1 MSTSLLNIGA
11 TGLQVANI
19 NLQVT
24 GNNIANANTPGY
36 SRQEAVQTENI
47 PLYAG
52 VGYLG
57 QGANVT
63 TVKRIYDQFLTAQ
76 VQSGQAAT
84 SSADQLNSLVSGLSQ
99 YMSDSNSGLSSALTS
114 FFNSAD
120 GLTSNPSSTTAR
132 QVFLNAAA
140 GLQSRFNSIAGQ
152 LTSLSG
158 QVNTQV
164 QTQISSVNSVAQQ
177 IAGLNDQIS
186 KAEASTGQPAN
197 DLRDQRDQL
206 VQTLNKSIKASV
218 VQTGDGQYN
227 IYVGNG
233 QALVQGNQ
241 SYQLAA
247 VPSQYDPTQ
256 LSVGYKSPAGTV
268 TIDDSQLGGGALG
281 GLMDFRRN
289 TLIPAQ
295 NSLGKLAA
303 AVSADVNAQ
312 NSLGMDANGK
322 MGANLF
328 SVAGPVVAASS
339 NNTGSA
345 TVTASITNANAGQ
358 GYDYQIKYQGGAYT
372 VSHYPDGSASVTV
385 TSWPTTIDGITM
397 NVSGTMNSGDSFLV
411 RPTAN
416 AASSMQTLTTDYHNV
431 AAATPV
437 VLNQGSNN
445 TGSATVSSIGV
456 NSAYAGSPLTS
467 PVNLTYSSA
476 VGGSL
481 SGFPASGVT
490 VSVNGTNT
498 TYTGGTAPYTQGAT
512 YSFNGVQ
519 LTLSGTPANNDTFTI
534 SANTANSTDGGNAS
548 ALAKLRNAT
557 LLDGGTTSIGSS
569 WNNLVTKVGVQ
580 ANTASSNLT
589 SQKALLASSTQQ
601 QQSVSGV
608 SLDDEAMNLMKYQQA
623 YQASAKVMQTANT
636 LFDSLLSIAGG

>member
-1 MSTSLLNIGA
+1 MSSSLLNIGA

-114 FFNSAD
+114 FFNGAD

-152 LTSLSG
+152 LNALSN

-241 SYQLAA
+241 SYQLTA

-268 TIDDSQLGGGALG
+268 NIDDSQLGGGALG
-281 GLMDFRRN
+281 GLLDFRRN
-289 TLIPAQ
+289 TLLPAQ

-322 MGANLF
+322 MGTNLF
-328 SVAGPVVAASS
+328 SVAGPTVAASS

-358 GYDYQIKYQGGAYT
+358 GYDYQIKYQGGAST
-372 VSHYPDGSASVTV
+372 VSHYPDGSGSVTV
-385 TSWPTTIDGITM
+385 SSWPTVIDGVTL
-397 NVSGTMNSGDSFLV
+397 NVSGSMNSGDSFLV

-445 TGSATVSSIGV
+445 TGSATGSSIGV
-456 NSAYAGSPLTS
+456 DSTYAGSPLTS

-481 SGFPASGVT
+481 SGFPGSVT
-490 VSVNGTNT
+490 VNVNGTNT
-498 TYTGGTAPYTQGAT
+498 TYSGGTAPYTQGAT

-519 LTLSGTPANNDTFTI
+519 MTLSGTPANNDTFAI

-608 SLDDEAMNLMKYQQA
+608 SLDEEAMKLMKYQQA

-636 LFDSLLSIAGG
+636 LFGSLLSIAGG

>member
-1 MSTSLLNIGA
+1 MSSSLLNIGA
-11 TGLQVANI
+11 SGLRVADI

-24 GNNIANANTPGY
+24 GNNIANASTPGY

-84 SSADQLNSLVSGLSQ
+84 SAADQLNSLVSGLSQ

-120 GLTSNPSSTTAR
+120 GLASNPSSTTAR
-132 QVFLNAAA
+132 QVFLNAAS

-152 LTSLSG
+152 LSSLSN

-164 QTQISSVNSVAQQ
+164 QTQISSANGVASQ
-177 IAGLNDQIS
+177 IAALNDQIA

-206 VQTLNKSIKASV
+206 VKTLNQSIKASV

-241 SYQLAA
+241 SYQLTA

-281 GLMDFRRN
+281 GLMNFRQN

-295 NSLGKLAA
+295 NNLGRLAA

-312 NSLGMDANGK
+312 NKLGMDANGN

-328 SVAGPVVAASS
+328 SVASPSVAASS

-345 TVTASITNANAGQ
+345 TVTASITNANAGL

-385 TSWPTTIDGITM
+385 TSWPTTVDGVTL
-397 NVSGTMNSGDSFLV
+397 NLSGTMNSGDSFLV
-411 RPTAN
+411 RPTVN
-416 AASSMQTLTTDYHNV
+416 AASTMQTLTTDYHNV

-445 TGSATVSSIGV
+445 TGTATVASIGV
-456 NSAYAGSPLTS
+456 DSTYAGSPLTS
-467 PVNLTYSSA
+467 PLTLTYSSA

-481 SGFPASGVT
+481 SGFPGSVT
-490 VSVNGTNT
+490 VTVGGSST

-512 YSFNGVQ
+512 YSFNGIQ
-519 LTLSGTPANNDTFTI
+519 MSLSGTPGNGDTFTL
-534 SANTANSTDGGNAS
+534 SANKANSTDNGNAS

-557 LLDGGTTSIGSS
+557 LLNGGTSSIGTT
-569 WNNLVTKVGVQ
+569 WNNLVTQVGVQ
-580 ANTASSNLT
+580 ASQASSNLI
-589 SQKALLASSTQQ
+589 SQKALLASSTSQ

-623 YQASAKVMQTANT
+623 YQASAKVMQTANS
-636 LFDSLLSIAGG
+636 LFDTLLSIAGN

>member
-1 MSTSLLNIGA
+1 MSSSLLNIGA
-11 TGLQVANI
+11 SGLRVADI

-24 GNNIANANTPGY
+24 GNNIANASTPGY

-47 PLYAG
+47 PLNAG

-57 QGANVT
+57 QGVNVT
-63 TVKRIYDQFLTAQ
+63 TVKRIYDQYLTAQ

-84 SSADQLNSLVSGLSQ
+84 SAADQLNNLVSGLSQ

-114 FFNSAD
+114 FFNGAD

-132 QVFLNAAA
+132 QVFLNAAS
-140 GLQSRFNSIAGQ
+140 GLQSRFNAMAGQ
-152 LTSLSG
+152 LSSLSA

-164 QTQISSVNSVAQQ
+164 QTQISAVNSVAQQ
-177 IAGLNDQIS
+177 LASLNDQIS
-186 KAEASTGQPAN
+186 KAEASSGQPAN

-206 VQTLNKSIKASV
+206 VQTLNQSIKASV
-218 VQTGDGQYN
+218 VQTSDGQYN

-268 TIDDSQLGGGALG
+268 TIGDSQLGGGALG
-281 GLMDFRRN
+281 GLMSFREN

-295 NSLGKLAA
+295 NQLGKLAA

-312 NSLGMDANGK
+312 NQLGMDANGN
-322 MGANLF
+322 MGQALF
-328 SVAGPVVAASS
+328 SVAGPGVAASS
-339 NNTGSA
+339 SNTGNA

-385 TSWPTTIDGITM
+385 TSWPTTIDGVTM
-397 NVSGTMNSGDSFLV
+397 NLSGTMNSGDSFLV

-416 AASSMQTLTTDYHNV
+416 AASTMQTLTTDYHAV

-445 TGSATVSSIGV
+445 TGNATVSSIGV
-456 NSAYAGSPLTS
+456 DSTYAGSPLTS
-467 PVNLTYSSA
+467 PINLTYSSA

-481 SGFPASGVT
+481 SGFPGSVT
-490 VSVNGTNT
+490 VNVNGTST
-498 TYTGGTAPYTQGAT
+498 TYSGGTAPYTQGAT
-512 YSFNGVQ
+512 YLFNGVQ
-519 LTLSGTPANNDTFTI
+519 LTLSGTPANGDTFAV

-557 LLDGGTTSIGSS
+557 LLDGGTNSIGTS
-569 WNNLVTKVGVQ
+569 WNNLVTQVGVQ
-580 ANTASSNLT
+580 ANTASTNLT
-589 SQKALLASSTQQ
+589 SQKALLANATSA
-601 QQSVSGV
+601 QQSVSAV

-636 LFDSLLSIAGG
+636 LFDTLLSIAGS

>member
-1 MSTSLLNIGA
+1 MSSSLLNIGA
-11 TGLQVANI
+11 TGLRVADI

-76 VQSGQAAT
+76 VQNGQAAT
-84 SSADQLNSLVSGLSQ
+84 SAADQLNSLLSGLSK
-99 YMSDSNSGLSSALTS
+99 YVSDSNSGLSSALTS
-114 FFNSAD
+114 FFNGAD
-120 GLTSNPSSTTAR
+120 GLASNPSSTTAR
-132 QVFLNAAA
+132 QVFLNGAS

-152 LTSLSG
+152 LNALSG

-164 QTQISSVNSVAQQ
+164 QTQISSVNGTAQQ
-177 IAGLNDQIS
+177 IAALNDQIA

-206 VQTLNKSIKASV
+206 VQTLNQSIKASV

-241 SYQLAA
+241 SYQLTA
-247 VPSQYDPTQ
+247 VPSEYDPTQ

-295 NSLGKLAA
+295 NSLGRLAA
-303 AVSADVNAQ
+303 AVSADVNTQ
-312 NSLGMDANGK
+312 NKLGMDANGNL
-322 MGANLF
+322 GTDLF
-328 SVAGPVVAASS
+328 SVAGPSVAASS

-345 TVTASITNANAGQ
+345 TLTASITNANAGQ
-358 GYDYQIKYQGGAYT
+358 GYDYQVKYQGGAYT
-372 VSHYPDGSASVTV
+372 ISHYPDGSASQTV
-385 TSWPTTIDGITM
+385 TSWPTIIDGVTL
-397 NVSGTMNSGDSFLV
+397 NLSGTMNSGDSFLV
-411 RPTAN
+411 RPTAD
-416 AASSMQTLTTDYHNV
+416 AAATMQTLTTDYHDV

-437 VLNQGSNN
+437 VLTQGSNN
-445 TGSATVSSIGV
+445 TGSAAVSSLSV
-456 NSAYAGSPLTS
+456 NSTYASSPLTS
-467 PVNLTYSSA
+467 PISLTYSSA

-481 SGFPASGVT
+481 SGFPSTVT
-490 VSVNGTNT
+490 VTANGTST

-512 YSFNGVQ
+512 YVFNGVQ
-519 LTLSGTPANNDTFTI
+519 MTLSGTPGNGDTFTI
-534 SANTANSTDGGNAS
+534 SANTANSTDNGNAS
-548 ALAKLRNAT
+548 ALASLRNAT
-557 LLDGGTTSIGSS
+557 LLDGGTASIGTA
-569 WNNLVTKVGVQ
+569 WNSLVTQVGVQ
-580 ANTASSNLT
+580 ANTAGTNLT
-589 SQKALLASSTQQ
+589 SQKALLASSTSQ

-608 SLDDEAMNLMKYQQA
+608 NLDDEAMNLMKYQQA
-623 YQASAKVMQTANT
+623 YQAAAKVMQTANS
-636 LFDSLLSIAGG
+636 LFDSLLSIANG

>member
-1 MSTSLLNIGA
+1 MSSSLLNIGA

-114 FFNSAD
+114 FFNGAD

-177 IAGLNDQIS
+177 IAGLNDQIA

-268 TIDDSQLGGGALG
+268 NIDDSQLGGGALG
-281 GLMDFRRN
+281 GLLDFRRN

-312 NSLGMDANGK
+312 NNLGMDANGK
-322 MGANLF
+322 MGTNLF
-328 SVAGPVVAASS
+328 SVAGPTVAASS

-385 TSWPTTIDGITM
+385 TSWPTTIDGVTM
-397 NVSGTMNSGDSFLV
+397 NLSGTMNSGDSFLV

-437 VLNQGSNN
+437 VLNQGSSN

-456 NSAYAGSPLTS
+456 DGTYAGAPLTS

-481 SGFPASGVT
+481 SGFPGSVT
-490 VSVNGTNT
+490 VNVNGTNT
-498 TYTGGTAPYTQGAT
+498 TYSGGTAPYTQGAT

-519 LTLSGTPANNDTFTI
+519 LTLSGTPANNDTFAV

-589 SQKALLASSTQQ
+589 SQKALLASSQQ
-601 QQSVSGV
+601 QQSSVSGV

>member
-1 MSTSLLNIGA
+1 MSSSLLNIGA

-114 FFNSAD
+114 FFNGAD

-177 IAGLNDQIS
+177 IAGLNDQIA

-268 TIDDSQLGGGALG
+268 NIDDSQLGGGALG
-281 GLMDFRRN
+281 GLLDFRRN

-312 NSLGMDANGK
+312 NNLGMDANGK
-322 MGANLF
+322 MGTNLF
-328 SVAGPVVAASS
+328 SVAGPTVAASS

-385 TSWPTTIDGITM
+385 TSWPTTIDGVTM
-397 NVSGTMNSGDSFLV
+397 NLSGTMNSGDSFLV

-456 NSAYAGSPLTS
+456 DSTYAGAPLTS

-481 SGFPASGVT
+481 SGFPGSVT
-490 VSVNGTNT
+490 VNVNGTNT
-498 TYTGGTAPYTQGAT
+498 TYSGGTAPYTQGAT

-519 LTLSGTPANNDTFTI
+519 LTLSGTPANNDTFAV

-589 SQKALLASSTQQ
+589 SQKALLASSQQ
-601 QQSVSGV
+601 QQSSVSGV

>member
-1 MSTSLLNIGA
+1 MSSSLLNIGA

-114 FFNSAD
+114 FFNGAD
-120 GLTSNPSSTTAR
+120 GLTSKPSSTTAR

-152 LTSLSG
+152 LNALSN

-241 SYQLAA
+241 SYQLTA

-268 TIDDSQLGGGALG
+268 NIDDSQLGGGALG
-281 GLMDFRRN
+281 GLLDFRRN
-289 TLIPAQ
+289 TLLPAQ

-322 MGANLF
+322 MGTNLF
-328 SVAGPVVAASS
+328 SVAGPTVAASS

-385 TSWPTTIDGITM
+385 TSWPTTIDGVTM
-397 NVSGTMNSGDSFLV
+397 NLSGTMNSGDSFLV

-445 TGSATVSSIGV
+445 TGSATGSSIGV
-456 NSAYAGSPLTS
+456 DSTYAGSPLTS

-481 SGFPASGVT
+481 SGFPGSVT
-490 VSVNGTNT
+490 VNVNGTNT
-498 TYTGGTAPYTQGAT
+498 TYSGGTAPYTQGAT

-519 LTLSGTPANNDTFTI
+519 MTLSGTPANNDTFAI

-608 SLDDEAMNLMKYQQA
+608 SLDEEAMKLMKYQQA

-636 LFDSLLSIAGG
+636 LFGSLLSIAGG

>member
-1 MSTSLLNIGA
+1 MSSSLLNIGA

-114 FFNSAD
+114 FFNGAD

-177 IAGLNDQIS
+177 IAGLNDQIA

-241 SYQLAA
+241 SYQLTA

-268 TIDDSQLGGGALG
+268 NIDDSQLGGGALG
-281 GLMDFRRN
+281 GLLDFRRN

-312 NSLGMDANGK
+312 NNLGMDANGK
-322 MGANLF
+322 MGTNLF
-328 SVAGPVVAASS
+328 SVAGPTVAASS

-385 TSWPTTIDGITM
+385 TSWPTTIDGVTM
-397 NVSGTMNSGDSFLV
+397 NLSGTMNSGDSFLV

-456 NSAYAGSPLTS
+456 DSTYAGAPLTS

-481 SGFPASGVT
+481 SGFPGSVT
-490 VSVNGTNT
+490 VNVNGTNT
-498 TYTGGTAPYTQGAT
+498 TYSGGTAPYTQGAT

-519 LTLSGTPANNDTFTI
+519 LTLSGTPANNDTFAV

-589 SQKALLASSTQQ
+589 SQKALLASSQQ
-601 QQSVSGV
+601 QQSSVSGV

>member
-1 MSTSLLNIGA
+1 MSSSLLNIGA

-114 FFNSAD
+114 FFNGAD

-152 LTSLSG
+152 LNALSN

-241 SYQLAA
+241 SYQLTA

-268 TIDDSQLGGGALG
+268 NIDDSQLGGGALG
-281 GLMDFRRN
+281 GLLDFRRN
-289 TLIPAQ
+289 TLLPAQ

-322 MGANLF
+322 MGTNLF
-328 SVAGPVVAASS
+328 SVAGPTVAASS

-385 TSWPTTIDGITM
+385 TSWPTTIDGVTM
-397 NVSGTMNSGDSFLV
+397 NLSGTMNSGDSFLV

-445 TGSATVSSIGV
+445 TGSATGSSIGV
-456 NSAYAGSPLTS
+456 DSTYAGSPLTS

-481 SGFPASGVT
+481 SGFPGSVT
-490 VSVNGTNT
+490 VNVNGTNT
-498 TYTGGTAPYTQGAT
+498 TYSGGTAPYTQGAT

-519 LTLSGTPANNDTFTI
+519 MTLSGTPANNDTFAI

-608 SLDDEAMNLMKYQQA
+608 SLDEEAMKLMKYQQA

-636 LFDSLLSIAGG
+636 LFGSLLSIAGG

>member
-1 MSTSLLNIGA
+1 MSSSLLNIGA
-11 TGLQVANI
+11 SGLRVADI

-24 GNNIANANTPGY
+24 GNNIANASTPGY

-76 VQSGQAAT
+76 VQSGQAST
-84 SSADQLNSLVSGLSQ
+84 SAADQLNSLVSGLSK
-99 YMSDSNSGLSSALTS
+99 YMSDSNSGLTSSLTS
-114 FFNSAD
+114 FFNAAD
-120 GLTSNPSSTTAR
+120 GLASKPSDTTAR

-152 LTSLSG
+152 LSSLNN

-164 QTQISSVNSVAQQ
+164 QTQISSVNGTAQQ
-177 IAGLNDQIS
+177 IASLNDQIS

-206 VQTLNKSIKASV
+206 VQTLNQSIKASV
-218 VQTGDGQYN
+218 VQTGDGQFN

-241 SYQLAA
+241 SYQLTA

-256 LSVGYKSPAGTV
+256 LSVGYKSPGGTV
-268 TIDDSQLGGGALG
+268 NIDDSQLGGGALG
-281 GLMDFRRN
+281 GLMDFRSN

-295 NSLGKLAA
+295 NSLGRLAT
-303 AVSADVNAQ
+303 AVTADVNAQ
-312 NSLGMDANGK
+312 NKLGMDANGNI
-322 MGANLF
+322 GTDLF
-328 SVAGPVVAASS
+328 SVASPSVAPSA
-339 NNTGSA
+339 NNTGSG
-345 TVTASITNANAGQ
+345 TLTASITNANAGQ
-358 GYDYQIKYQGGAYT
+358 GYDYQVKYQGGAYT

-385 TSWPTTIDGITM
+385 SSWPTTIDGVTL
-397 NVSGTMNSGDSFLV
+397 NLSGTMNSGDSFLV

-416 AASSMQTLTTDYHNV
+416 AAATMQTLTTDYHNV
-431 AAATPV
+431 AAASPV

-445 TGSATVSSIGV
+445 TGSAAVSSLGV
-456 NSAYAGSPLTS
+456 DSTYAGSPLTS
-467 PVNLTYSSA
+467 PINLTYSSA

-481 SGFPASGVT
+481 SGFPGSVT
-490 VSVNGTNT
+490 VTAGGTST

-512 YSFNGVQ
+512 YAFNGVQ
-519 LTLSGTPANNDTFTI
+519 MTLSGSPGNGDTFTI
-534 SANTANSTDGGNAS
+534 SANTANSTDNGNAS
-548 ALAKLRNAT
+548 ALAKLRNSN
-557 LLDGGTTSIGSS
+557 LLDGGTTSIGTA
-569 WNNLVTKVGVQ
+569 WNNLVTQVGVQ
-580 ANTASSNLT
+580 ANRASTNLT

-608 SLDDEAMNLMKYQQA
+608 NLDDEAMNLMKYQQA
-623 YQASAKVMQTANT
+623 YQASAKVMQTANS
-636 LFDSLLSIAGG
+636 LFASLLSIAGG

>member
-1 MSTSLLNIGA
+1 MCSSLLNIGA

-114 FFNSAD
+114 FFNGAD

-152 LTSLSG
+152 LNALSN

-241 SYQLAA
+241 SYQLTA

-268 TIDDSQLGGGALG
+268 NIDDSQLGGGALG
-281 GLMDFRRN
+281 GLLDFRRN
-289 TLIPAQ
+289 TLLPAQ

-322 MGANLF
+322 MGTNLF
-328 SVAGPVVAASS
+328 SVAGPTVAASS

-385 TSWPTTIDGITM
+385 TSWPTTIDGVTM
-397 NVSGTMNSGDSFLV
+397 NLSGTMNSGDSFLV

-445 TGSATVSSIGV
+445 TGSATGSSIGV
-456 NSAYAGSPLTS
+456 DSTYAGSPLTS

-481 SGFPASGVT
+481 SGFPGSVT
-490 VSVNGTNT
+490 VNVNGTNT
-498 TYTGGTAPYTQGAT
+498 TYSGGTAPYTQGAT

-519 LTLSGTPANNDTFTI
+519 MTLSGTPANNDTFAI

-608 SLDDEAMNLMKYQQA
+608 SLDEEAMKLMKYQQA

-636 LFDSLLSIAGG
+636 LFGSLLSIAGG

>member
-1 MSTSLLNIGA
+1 MSSSLLNIGA

-114 FFNSAD
+114 FFNGAD

-177 IAGLNDQIS
+177 IAGLNDQIA

-268 TIDDSQLGGGALG
+268 NIDDSQLGGGALG
-281 GLMDFRRN
+281 GLLDFRRN

-312 NSLGMDANGK
+312 NNLGMDANGK
-322 MGANLF
+322 MGTNLF
-328 SVAGPVVAASS
+328 SVAGPTVAASS

-385 TSWPTTIDGITM
+385 TSWPTTIDGVTM
-397 NVSGTMNSGDSFLV
+397 NLSGTMNSGDSFLV

-456 NSAYAGSPLTS
+456 DGTYAGAPLTS

-481 SGFPASGVT
+481 SGFPGSVT
-490 VSVNGTNT
+490 VNVNGTNT
-498 TYTGGTAPYTQGAT
+498 TYSGGTAPYTQGAT

-519 LTLSGTPANNDTFTI
+519 LTLSGTPANNDTFAV

-589 SQKALLASSTQQ
+589 SQKALLASSQQ
-601 QQSVSGV
+601 QQSSVSGV

>member
-1 MSTSLLNIGA
+1 MSSSLLNIGA

-114 FFNSAD
+114 FFNGAD

-152 LTSLSG
+152 LNALSN

-241 SYQLAA
+241 SYQLTA

-268 TIDDSQLGGGALG
+268 NIDDSQLGGGALG
-281 GLMDFRRN
+281 GLLDFRRN
-289 TLIPAQ
+289 TLLPAQ

-322 MGANLF
+322 MGTNLF
-328 SVAGPVVAASS
+328 SVAGPTVAASS

-385 TSWPTTIDGITM
+385 TSWPTTIDGVTM
-397 NVSGTMNSGDSFLV
+397 NLSGTMNSGDSFLV

-437 VLNQGSNN
+437 VC
-445 TGSATVSSIGV
+445 A
-456 NSAYAGSPLTS
+456 
-467 PVNLTYSSA
+467 
-476 VGGSL
+476 
-481 SGFPASGVT
+481 
-490 VSVNGTNT
+490 
-498 TYTGGTAPYTQGAT
+498 
-512 YSFNGVQ
+512 
-519 LTLSGTPANNDTFTI
+519 
-534 SANTANSTDGGNAS
+534 
-548 ALAKLRNAT
+548 
-557 LLDGGTTSIGSS
+557 
-569 WNNLVTKVGVQ
+569 
-580 ANTASSNLT
+580 
-589 SQKALLASSTQQ
+589 
-601 QQSVSGV
+601 
-608 SLDDEAMNLMKYQQA
+608 
-623 YQASAKVMQTANT
+623 
-636 LFDSLLSIAGG
+636 

>member
-11 TGLQVANI
+11 TGLRVADI

-24 GNNIANANTPGY
+24 GNNIANASTPGY

-84 SSADQLNSLVSGLSQ
+84 SAADQLNSLVSGLSQ
-99 YMSDSNSGLSSALTS
+99 YMSDANSGLSSSLTS
-114 FFNSAD
+114 FFNAAD
-120 GLTSNPSSTTAR
+120 SLASKPSDTTAR

-152 LTSLSG
+152 ISSLNN

-164 QTQISSVNSVAQQ
+164 QTQISSVNSTAQQ
-177 IAGLNDQIS
+177 IASLNDQIS

-206 VQTLNKSIKASV
+206 VQTLNQSVKASV
-218 VQTGDGQYN
+218 VQTGDGQFN
-227 IYVGNG
+227 VYVGNG

-241 SYQLAA
+241 SYQLTA

-256 LSVGYKSPAGTV
+256 LSVGYKSPGGTV

-295 NSLGKLAA
+295 NSLGKLAT

-312 NSLGMDANGK
+312 NKLGMDANGK
-322 MGANLF
+322 MGTDLF
-328 SVAGPVVAASS
+328 SVASPSVAPST
-339 NNTGSA
+339 NNTGSG
-345 TVTASITNANAGQ
+345 TLTASITNANAGL
-358 GYDYQIKYQGGAYT
+358 GYDYQVKYQGGAYT
-372 VSHYPDGSASVTV
+372 VSHYPDGSSSVTV
-385 TSWPTTIDGITM
+385 ASWPTTIDGVTL
-397 NVSGTMNSGDSFLV
+397 NLSGTMNSGDSFLV

-416 AASSMQTLTTDYHNV
+416 AASTMQTLTTDYHNV
-431 AAATPV
+431 AAASPV

-445 TGSATVSSIGV
+445 TGSTAVSSIGV
-456 NSAYAGSPLTS
+456 DSTYAGSPLAS

-481 SGFPASGVT
+481 SGFPGSVT
-490 VSVNGTNT
+490 VTVGGTST

-512 YSFNGVQ
+512 YAFNGVQ
-519 LTLSGTPANNDTFTI
+519 MTLSGTPGNGDTFAI
-534 SANTANSTDGGNAS
+534 SANTANSTDNGNAS
-548 ALAKLRNAT
+548 ALAKLRNSN
-557 LLDGGTTSIGSS
+557 LLDGGTTSIGSA
-569 WNNLVTKVGVQ
+569 WNNLVTQVGVQ
-580 ANTASSNLT
+580 ANRASTNLT

-636 LFDSLLSIAGG
+636 LFGTLLSIAGG

>member
-1 MSTSLLNIGA
+1 M
-11 TGLQVANI
+11 
-19 NLQVT
+19 
-24 GNNIANANTPGY
+24 
-36 SRQEAVQTENI
+36 
-47 PLYAG
+47 
-52 VGYLG
+52 
-57 QGANVT
+57 
-63 TVKRIYDQFLTAQ
+63 
-76 VQSGQAAT
+76 QSGQAAT

-114 FFNSAD
+114 FFNGAD

-177 IAGLNDQIS
+177 IAGLNDQIA

-268 TIDDSQLGGGALG
+268 NIDDSQLGGGALG
-281 GLMDFRRN
+281 GLLDFRRN

-312 NSLGMDANGK
+312 NNLGMDANGK
-322 MGANLF
+322 MGTNLF
-328 SVAGPVVAASS
+328 SVAGPTVAASS

-385 TSWPTTIDGITM
+385 TSWPTTIDGVTM
-397 NVSGTMNSGDSFLV
+397 NLSGTMNSGDSFLV

-456 NSAYAGSPLTS
+456 DSTYAGAPLTS

-481 SGFPASGVT
+481 SGFPGSVT
-490 VSVNGTNT
+490 VNVNGTNT
-498 TYTGGTAPYTQGAT
+498 TYSGGTAPYTQGAT

-519 LTLSGTPANNDTFTI
+519 LTLSGTPANNDTFAV

-589 SQKALLASSTQQ
+589 SQKALLASSQQ
-601 QQSVSGV
+601 QQSSVSGV

>member
-1 MSTSLLNIGA
+1 MSSSLLNIGA

-114 FFNSAD
+114 FFNGAD

-152 LTSLSG
+152 LNALSN

-241 SYQLAA
+241 SYQLTA

-268 TIDDSQLGGGALG
+268 NIDDSQLGGGALG
-281 GLMDFRRN
+281 GLLDFRRN
-289 TLIPAQ
+289 TLLPAQ

-322 MGANLF
+322 MGTNLF
-328 SVAGPVVAASS
+328 SVAGPTVAASS

-385 TSWPTTIDGITM
+385 TSWPTTIDGVTM
-397 NVSGTMNSGDSFLV
+397 NLSGTMNSGDSFLV

-445 TGSATVSSIGV
+445 TGSATGSSIGV
-456 NSAYAGSPLTS
+456 DSTYAGSPLTS

-481 SGFPASGVT
+481 SGFPGSVT
-490 VSVNGTNT
+490 VNVNGTNT
-498 TYTGGTAPYTQGAT
+498 TYSGGTAPDTQGAT

-519 LTLSGTPANNDTFTI
+519 MTLSGTPANNDTFAI

-608 SLDDEAMNLMKYQQA
+608 SLDEEAMKLMKYQQA

-636 LFDSLLSIAGG
+636 LFGSLLSIAGG

>member
-1 MSTSLLNIGA
+1 MSSSLLNIGA

-114 FFNSAD
+114 FFNGAD

-177 IAGLNDQIS
+177 IAGLNDQIA

-206 VQTLNKSIKASV
+206 VQTLNQSIKASV

-268 TIDDSQLGGGALG
+268 NIDDSQLGGGALG
-281 GLMDFRRN
+281 GLLDFRRN

-312 NSLGMDANGK
+312 NNLGMDANGK
-322 MGANLF
+322 MGTNLF
-328 SVAGPVVAASS
+328 SVAGPTVAASS

-385 TSWPTTIDGITM
+385 TSWPTTIDGVTM
-397 NVSGTMNSGDSFLV
+397 NLSGTMNSGDSFLV

-456 NSAYAGSPLTS
+456 DSTYAGAPLTS

-481 SGFPASGVT
+481 SGFPGSVT
-490 VSVNGTNT
+490 VNVNGTNT
-498 TYTGGTAPYTQGAT
+498 TYSGGTAPYTQGAT

-519 LTLSGTPANNDTFTI
+519 LTLSGTPANNDTFAV

-589 SQKALLASSTQQ
+589 SQKALLASSQQ
-601 QQSVSGV
+601 QQSSVSGV

>member
-1 MSTSLLNIGA
+1 MSSSLLNIGA

-114 FFNSAD
+114 FFNGAD

-177 IAGLNDQIS
+177 IAGLNDQIA

-268 TIDDSQLGGGALG
+268 NIDDSQLGGGALG
-281 GLMDFRRN
+281 GLLDFRRN

-312 NSLGMDANGK
+312 NNLGMDANGK
-322 MGANLF
+322 MGTNLF
-328 SVAGPVVAASS
+328 SVAGPTVAASS

-385 TSWPTTIDGITM
+385 TSWPTTIDGVTM
-397 NVSGTMNSGDSFLV
+397 NLSGTMNSGDSFLV

-456 NSAYAGSPLTS
+456 DSTYAGAPLTS

-481 SGFPASGVT
+481 SGFPGSVT
-490 VSVNGTNT
+490 VNVNGTNT
-498 TYTGGTAPYTQGAT
+498 TYSGGTAPYTQGAT

-519 LTLSGTPANNDTFTI
+519 LTLSGTPANNDTFAV

-589 SQKALLASSTQQ
+589 SQMALLASSQQ
-601 QQSVSGV
+601 QQSSVSGV

>member
-1 MSTSLLNIGA
+1 MSSSLLNIGA
-11 TGLQVANI
+11 TGLRVADI

-47 PLYAG
+47 PMYAG

-84 SSADQLNSLVSGLSQ
+84 SAADQLNSLVSGLSK

-120 GLTSNPSSTTAR
+120 SLASNPSSTTAR
-132 QVFLNAAA
+132 QVFLNAATS
-140 GLQSRFNSIAGQ
+140 LQQRFNSISGQ
-152 LTSLSG
+152 MNALSG

-164 QTQISSVNSVAQQ
+164 QTQISSVNGTAQQ
-177 IAGLNDQIS
+177 IASLNEQIA

-206 VQTLNKSIKASV
+206 VQTLNQSIKASV
-218 VQTGDGQYN
+218 VQTSDGQFN

-241 SYQLAA
+241 SYQLTA

-295 NSLGKLAA
+295 NSLGRLAA

-312 NSLGMDANGK
+312 NKLGMDATGK
-322 MGANLF
+322 MGTDLF
-328 SVAGPVVAASS
+328 SVAGPSVAASA

-345 TVTASITNANAGQ
+345 TVTASITNANAGL
-358 GYDYQIKYQGGAYT
+358 GFDYQIKYQGGAYT
-372 VSHYPDGSASVTV
+372 VSHYPDGSGSVTV
-385 TSWPTTIDGITM
+385 SSWPTVIDGVTL
-397 NVSGTMNSGDSFLV
+397 NVSGSMNSGDSFLV

-416 AASSMQTLTTDYHNV
+416 TASTMQTLTTDYHSV
-431 AAATPV
+431 AAASPV
-437 VLNQGSNN
+437 VLTQGSNN

-456 NSAYAGSPLTS
+456 DSTYAGSPLAS
-467 PVNLTYSSA
+467 PVTLSYSSA

-481 SGFPASGVT
+481 SGFPGSVT
-490 VSVNGTNT
+490 VTANGTST
-498 TYTGGTAPYTQGAT
+498 TYAGTVPYTQGAT
-512 YSFNGVQ
+512 YTFNGVQ
-519 LTLSGTPANNDTFTI
+519 MTLSGTPGNGDTFTI
-534 SANTANSTDGGNAS
+534 AANTANSTDNGNAS

-557 LLDGGTTSIGSS
+557 LLDSGTSSIGSA
-569 WNNLVTKVGVQ
+569 WNTLVTQVGVQ
-580 ANTASSNLT
+580 ANTASTNLT
-589 SQKALLASSTQQ
+589 SQKALLASSTSQ

-608 SLDDEAMNLMKYQQA
+608 NLDDEAMNLMKYQQA

-636 LFDSLLSIAGG
+636 LFDSLLSIANH

>member
-1 MSTSLLNIGA
+1 M
-11 TGLQVANI
+11 
-19 NLQVT
+19 
-24 GNNIANANTPGY
+24 
-36 SRQEAVQTENI
+36 
-47 PLYAG
+47 
-52 VGYLG
+52 
-57 QGANVT
+57 
-63 TVKRIYDQFLTAQ
+63 
-76 VQSGQAAT
+76 
-84 SSADQLNSLVSGLSQ
+84 
-99 YMSDSNSGLSSALTS
+99 
-114 FFNSAD
+114 
-120 GLTSNPSSTTAR
+120 
-132 QVFLNAAA
+132 FLNAAA

-152 LTSLSG
+152 LNALSN

-241 SYQLAA
+241 SYQLTA

-268 TIDDSQLGGGALG
+268 NIDDSQLGGGALG
-281 GLMDFRRN
+281 GLLDFRRN
-289 TLIPAQ
+289 TLLPAQ

-322 MGANLF
+322 MGTNLF
-328 SVAGPVVAASS
+328 SVAGPTVAASS

-385 TSWPTTIDGITM
+385 TSWPTTIDGVTM
-397 NVSGTMNSGDSFLV
+397 NLSGTMNSGDSFLV

-445 TGSATVSSIGV
+445 TGSATGSSIGV
-456 NSAYAGSPLTS
+456 DSTYAGSPLTS

-481 SGFPASGVT
+481 SGFPGSVT
-490 VSVNGTNT
+490 VNVNGTNT
-498 TYTGGTAPYTQGAT
+498 TYSGGTAPYTQGAT

-519 LTLSGTPANNDTFTI
+519 MTLSGTPANNDTFAI

-557 LLDGGTTSIGSS
+557 LLDGGATSIGSS

-608 SLDDEAMNLMKYQQA
+608 SLDEEAMKLMKYQQA

-636 LFDSLLSIAGG
+636 LFGSLLSIAGG